1 MKSKI
6 YDDHEYIPIRGD
18 PDGKLD
24 WKYTALLWQNRWA
37 RKPELT
43 YERLNRK
50 IHDNYATKTKNS
62 LKLALIGDSYCADV
76 YKTPYKT
83 WPYIVAENLNAS
95 IISLGRS
102 GAAMTHSY
110 EDLIAV
116 VDEADVVIVCV
127 TEPNRVPNRYG
138 LPLNIGITSRKK
150 ESIIS
155 KFLTHA
161 PWFFDQWNKSKEQS
175 KSKSVGIDSMIR
187 WWVDEYGIPEK
198 QGVKI
203 LDSLNKYYESLWDP
217 DLMKIV
223 HKGVLMQIDELLL
236 KKNKKCFWFPCFG
249 SSGIVI
255 DDDNSIVYD
264 DPYVPYGEI
273 DKESRFHPKSGPV
286 ANMPLLLLS
295 MHELMS
301 TGLGEK
307 YCNKLIG
314 EHWDEEDIVRL
325 STAGYTDKKRSNHF
339 GSEYN
344 KYFANM
350 ILTLLSEDKQN
361 GIIDIPN
368 YFPFTK
374 RQLKWLKRYTK
385 SRYSFHC
392 FRDRLPSD
400 LY

>member
-1 MKSKI
+1 MKSKT
-6 YDDHEYIPIRGD
+6 YDDHEYIPVRGD

-50 IHDNYATKTKNS
+50 IHDNYAAKTKNS

-236 KKNKKCFWFPCFG
+236 KKNKKCFWFPCFS

-255 DDDNSIVYD
+255 DDD
-264 DPYVPYGEI
+264 
-273 DKESRFHPKSGPV
+273 
-286 ANMPLLLLS
+286 
-295 MHELMS
+295 
-301 TGLGEK
+301 
-307 YCNKLIG
+307 
-314 EHWDEEDIVRL
+314 
-325 STAGYTDKKRSNHF
+325 
-339 GSEYN
+339 
-344 KYFANM
+344 
-350 ILTLLSEDKQN
+350 
-361 GIIDIPN
+361 
-368 YFPFTK
+368 
-374 RQLKWLKRYTK
+374 
-385 SRYSFHC
+385 
-392 FRDRLPSD
+392 
-400 LY
+400 

>member
-1 MKSKI
+1 M
-6 YDDHEYIPIRGD
+6 
-18 PDGKLD
+18 
-24 WKYTALLWQNRWA
+24 N
-37 RKPELT
+37 PE
-43 YERLNRK
+43 N
-50 IHDNYATKTKNS
+50 HN
-62 LKLALIGDSYCADV
+62 
-76 YKTPYKT
+76 
-83 WPYIVAENLNAS
+83 
-95 IISLGRS
+95 
-102 GAAMTHSY
+102 
-110 EDLIAV
+110 
-116 VDEADVVIVCV
+116 
-127 TEPNRVPNRYG
+127 
-138 LPLNIGITSRKK
+138 
-150 ESIIS
+150 
-155 KFLTHA
+155 
-161 PWFFDQWNKSKEQS
+161 
-175 KSKSVGIDSMIR
+175 
-187 WWVDEYGIPEK
+187 
-198 QGVKI
+198 
-203 LDSLNKYYESLWDP
+203 
-217 DLMKIV
+217 
-223 HKGVLMQIDELLL
+223 
-236 KKNKKCFWFPCFG
+236 
-249 SSGIVI
+249 IVI

-392 FRDRLPSD
+392 LRDRLPSD